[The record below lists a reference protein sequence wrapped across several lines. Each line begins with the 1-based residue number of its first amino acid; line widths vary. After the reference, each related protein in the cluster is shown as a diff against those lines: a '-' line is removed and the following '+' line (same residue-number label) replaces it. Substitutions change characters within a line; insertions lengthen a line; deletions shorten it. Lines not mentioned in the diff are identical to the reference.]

1 VSPEEAVMLCR
12 YVRACCPQ
20 QAIDEY
26 TPIAWADHLEH
37 VTYDDA
43 KIAAKAITARQPFVQ
58 IAELKAEVKRIRAK
72 RIELHPP
79 LTPPPAPEELDSAA
93 QVRWQIAWTADA
105 KRRIADG
112 EQIDSDAAYGELKA
126 RHLPDMKALMAS
138 PESDDETEAVA

>member
-1 VSPEEAVMLCR
+1 MSPEEAVMLCR

-79 LTPPPAPEELDSAA
+79 LTPPPDLTPLET
-93 QVRWQIAWTADA
+93 IAWTADA

-126 RHLPDMKALMAS
+126 RHLPDIKALLAS